1 MKKKVYASVL
11 LSAAVVLI
19 SACGNSNGQQ
29 KESDTA
35 IVAAETSEIDEDI
48 VRVGKWTTK
57 EGQIESIVTLTFN
70 KTEKCFY
77 IHDEMKNSSMTLF
90 DQNRPVILTDIGQGQ
105 YSIKYVQKWDDHYV
119 LDAQGSSLIWY
130 SKDYNDTKMTT
141 REYSFDKLT
150 KSLEVV
156 E

>member
-1 MKKKVYASVL
+1 MVL
-11 LSAAVVLI
+11 MFNYGI
-19 SACGNSNGQQ
+19 
-29 KESDTA
+29 K
-35 IVAAETSEIDEDI
+35 
-48 VRVGKWTTK
+48 TTL
-57 EGQIESIVTLTFN
+57 EHN
-70 KTEKCFY
+70 
-77 IHDEMKNSSMTLF
+77 
-90 DQNRPVILTDIGQGQ
+90 IGQGQ